1 MEQAEKRKVLCKGL
15 QHVGIPTNDLQKSLD
30 FYQSL
35 GFETVYRT
43 RNEAAGEDVA
53 FCRLGDL
60 TLELYEN
67 GKAAGYPGPSTTWR
81 WTSPT
86 WKGPMPWCSSWGIRW

>member
-1 MEQAEKRKVLCKGL
+1 MEQAEKMKALCKGL
-15 QHVGIPTNDLQKSLD
+15 QHVGIPTNDLQKSLG

-67 GKAAGYPGPSTTWR
+67 GKAAGAVSYTRLTL
-81 WTSPT
+81 PT
-86 WKGPMPWCSSWGIRW
+86 IA

>member
-1 MEQAEKRKVLCKGL
+1 MEQAEKMKALCKGL
-15 QHVGIPTNDLQKSLD
+15 QHVGIPTNDLQKSLG

-53 FCRLGDL
+53 VGRRGDL
-60 TLELYEN
+60 TLVRY
-67 GKAAGYPGPSTTWR
+67 
-81 WTSPT
+81 
-86 WKGPMPWCSSWGIRW
+86 